1 MICRRCGSELPD
13 PATLGCPVCGKKRR
27 KYIKRKEKLPIME
40 VVGEAVNEGYDGYYD
55 DVLPPDAD
63 RIEEGVDKRLIK
75 DIILLCIAVV
85 LIIGLC
91 VAMLYVL

>member
-1 MICRRCGSELPD
+1 MMCRRCGAELL
-13 PATLGCPVCGKKRR
+13 AQAAVVCPVCGKKKSRR
-27 KYIKRKEKLPIME
+27 KKKTVEPPITE
-40 VVGEAVNEGYDGYYD
+40 VVGEAVDDGYDGYYD
-55 DVLPPDAD
+55 DVLPPDVD

>member
-1 MICRRCGSELPD
+1 MMCRRCGAELP
-13 PATLGCPVCGKKRR
+13 AQAAVVCPVCGKKKRGR
-27 KYIKRKEKLPIME
+27 KKKTVEPLITE
-40 VVGEAVNEGYDGYYD
+40 VVGEAVDDGYDGYYD
-55 DVLPPDAD
+55 DVLPPDVD

>member
-1 MICRRCGSELPD
+1 MICRNCGSARPEQD
-13 PATLGCPVCGKKRR
+13 VVVCPACGKKRR
-27 KYIKRKEKLPIME
+27 KCRKKKEKPPIME
-40 VVGEAVNEGYDGYYD
+40 VVGEAVGEGYDGYYD

-91 VAMLYVL
+91 VDMLYVL

>member
-1 MICRRCGSELPD
+1 MTCRNCGSELPEQD
-13 PATLGCPVCGKKRR
+13 VVVSPVCGKKRR
-27 KYIKRKEKLPIME
+27 RCRKEKEKLPIME
-40 VVGEAVNEGYDGYYD
+40 VVGETVEDGYDGYYD

-63 RIEEGVDKRLIK
+63 RIEEGVDKGLIK